1 MELQGKVALVT
12 GGGSGIGL
20 ATAIALAGE
29 GCRVAITGRDQQKL
43 AAAAADYAGDPPIAG
58 FPCDVSDRNQVQRLF
73 EELRK
78 QLGPPD
84 ILVNS
89 AGVNVPRRMMSELDP
104 ADWDRMMAV
113 NVTGAFNCLHAALP
127 DMRKRRCGLVVNI
140 SSISGKRASALGGPG
155 YCASKF
161 AVTGLGTAVGLEE
174 RANGIHVTNIYPGEV
189 ETPILKYRP
198 TPVSPEKLAQMLQP
212 EDIAA
217 MVVAIARLPERAIV
231 PELVITPMYQEY
243 A

>member
-1 MELQGKVALVT
+1 VELKGKIALVT

-20 ATAIALAGE
+20 ATAIALARE
-29 GCRVAITGRDQQKL
+29 GCRVAIAGRDEQKL
-43 AAAAADYAGDPPIAG
+43 AAAAAGCPGELSIASH
-58 FPCDVSDRNQVQRLF
+58 PCDVSDRSQVQQLF
-73 EELRK
+73 DWLRTH
-78 QLGPPD
+78 LGPPQ

-89 AGVNVPRRMMSELDP
+89 AGINVPRRMMAEIDP
-104 ADWDRMMAV
+104 ADWDRMMAI
-113 NVTGAFNCLHAALP
+113 NVTGAFNCIHAALP
-127 DMRKRRCGLVVNI
+127 DMRKLRSGLIVNI

-189 ETPILKYRP
+189 ATPILKYRP
-198 TPVSPEKLAQMLQP
+198 TPVPPERLAQMLQP
-212 EDIAA
+212 EDVAT
-217 MVVAIARLPERAIV
+217 MVVSIAKLPERAIV